1 MEIQIA
7 ARTNDLLG
15 EGVIWNH
22 KEEALYW
29 VDAYAPAIRKLNILS
44 GEVKSWTTPEII
56 GSLVFDKKGTLVV
69 GLESGYCR
77 LSLDPWW
84 IEPICNPQEKPGIVF
99 NDGKCDRKG
108 RYFIGT
114 MHKEFMESAGILWR
128 LDPDLTCH
136 KIDQGFTVSNG
147 LAWSPDNSILYFADT
162 RRDVVYAYDYDIE
175 SGNASNRRVFISTSD
190 RKGRVDGATVDAEGN
205 YWASLIHEG
214 AIACFSPD
222 GIELR
227 KVELP
232 VKHPTMCTFGGTD
245 LNRLYIVTSRR
256 FLKPEEVDQQPL
268 AGSVFF
274 VDGLGTQGIVEPFF
288 EG

>member
-1 MEIQIA
+1 M
-7 ARTNDLLG
+7 
-15 EGVIWNH
+15 
-22 KEEALYW
+22 
-29 VDAYAPAIRKLNILS
+29 
-44 GEVKSWTTPEII
+44 
-56 GSLVFDKKGTLVV
+56 GSRI
-69 GLESGYCR
+69 SGYCR

-84 IEPICNPQEKPGIVF
+84 IEPICNPQEKTGIVF

-114 MHKEFMESAGILWR
+114 MHKEFVENAGILWR

-136 KIDQGFTVSNG
+136 KIDQGFNVSNG
-147 LAWSPDNSILYFADT
+147 LAWSPDNRTLYFADT

-190 RKGRVDGATVDAEGN
+190 RMGRVDGATVDAEGN

-227 KVELP
+227 KIELP

-274 VDGLGTQGIVEPFF
+274 VDGLDTQGIAEPFF

>member
-7 ARTNDLLG
+7 AKTNDILG
-15 EGVIWNH
+15 EGVIWNY

-44 GEVKSWTTPEII
+44 GEIESWTTPEII
-56 GSLVFDKKGTLVV
+56 GSLVFDNKGTLVV

-114 MHKEFMESAGILWR
+114 MHKEFMENAGILWR

-227 KVELP
+227 KIELP

-274 VDGLGTQGIVEPFF
+274 VDGLDTQGIAEPFF